1 MCLHCILERGDI
13 LVYFTR
19 TPQKGR
25 GGGRGGS
32 REEEVEEE
40 ECQLLFK
47 VVRLF
52 SVWLKAQWTGLFY
65 FFYSLKQQGRVMFS
79 LWDRGQKKGTFCQ
92 VFRVEPVVQ
101 HHQRRARGGNKEVFI
116 FCMKEFLSGPAPAA
130 WSLSTDF
137 KSFSGGA
144 HVTCTGS
151 QCGTI
156 Q

>member
-1 MCLHCILERGDI
+1 MSTPFQGREVILS
-13 LVYFTR
+13 LVE
-19 TPQKGR
+19 
-25 GGGRGGS
+25 S
-32 REEEVEEE
+32 
-40 ECQLLFK
+40 
-47 VVRLF
+47 
-52 SVWLKAQWTGLFY
+52 SVDRLFY
-65 FFYSLKQQGRVMFS
+65 FLYSLKQQGSVMFS

-92 VFRVEPVVQ
+92 VFRVEPAVQ

-151 QCGTI
+151 QCGNKPVTRGNAGLRI
-156 Q
+156 FF